1 MKIFGITLGDPC
13 GIGIEVTI
21 KALLKEPSYQ
31 KEALLFGPL
40 SVLEYYNKRLKA
52 NFTFNVIETIEEFKM
67 GMINVVDPH
76 PVKLEDVLIGK
87 VSALGGEVAFEAVRT
102 AIEFARRKEISSV
115 ITAPLN
121 KEALHLAG
129 HRFAGHTEIF
139 AHYAKGDSY
148 AMLLSSPKLTV
159 IHVSTHQ
166 SLRSACDAVTK
177 KRVLE
182 VIRLGAETMKKFGYP
197 HPRIAVAGLNPHAG
211 ENGLFG
217 DEEIRQIIPAI
228 EAAKNEGHD
237 VTGPIAPDTVF
248 LRAIKGDWDIVV
260 VMYHDQGHIPLK
272 LLAFDDGVN
281 ITVGLDVVRT
291 SVDHG
296 TAFDIADKLIAS
308 EQSMLKAIE
317 LGKKL

>member
-121 KEALHLAG
+121 KK
-129 HRFAGHTEIF
+129 RFIWRDTGLPATR
-139 AHYAKGDSY
+139 K
-148 AMLLSSPKLTV
+148 SSPTTPK
-159 IHVSTHQ
+159 
-166 SLRSACDAVTK
+166 
-177 KRVLE
+177 
-182 VIRLGAETMKKFGYP
+182 G
-197 HPRIAVAGLNPHAG
+197 
-211 ENGLFG
+211 
-217 DEEIRQIIPAI
+217 IPTQCSSP
-228 EAAKNEGHD
+228 
-237 VTGPIAPDTVF
+237 VP
-248 LRAIKGDWDIVV
+248 
-260 VMYHDQGHIPLK
+260 
-272 LLAFDDGVN
+272 
-281 ITVGLDVVRT
+281 
-291 SVDHG
+291 S
-296 TAFDIADKLIAS
+296 
-308 EQSMLKAIE
+308 
-317 LGKKL
+317 